1 MKRVSRP
8 FDSNPKVVAGGIVT
22 WEGRLLMFELLLRF
36 ETYSHVAGFEI
47 LNGDGVREAS
57 I

>member
-47 LNGDGVREAS
+47 LNGDGVRETS
-57 I
+57 L